1 MHFFTFFIA
10 GQLYRDMIY
19 YHLPLKTIRCS
30 ICVTYNRFRYLNADI
45 SAAIIYKNRKRDT

>member
-19 YHLPLKTIRCS
+19 YHLLFKTIRYS